1 MKNVTTTATNLPA
14 CPYCGA
20 SVHVSTMFGVF
31 GITCDNYCL
40 ESIRHEK
47 SFVREEDCILDWQ
60 RRYGKEG

>member
-1 MKNVTTTATNLPA
+1 MKNVTTSVTRLPA

-20 SVHVSTMFGVF
+20 SVHVSALWGTFAV
-31 GITCDNYCL
+31 TCDEYCL

-47 SFVREEDCILDWQ
+47 SFVNEADCILDWQ